1 MKMVIFPGKVLEND
15 IYPWKIKH
23 LDKLLFF
30 YVSLPQIII
39 NQSYFNEKKTRTN
52 NVKKAIYIYLFWLI
66 CDLVVNY
73 MEIQDFVE

>member
-1 MKMVIFPGKVLEND
+1 MK
-15 IYPWKIKH
+15 
-23 LDKLLFF
+23 
-30 YVSLPQIII
+30 
-39 NQSYFNEKKTRTN
+39 KKRTN